1 MSSFEGFSQEMIT
14 FFEELKK
21 NNKKEWFDA
30 HRKDYERFVTEPARA
45 FVLDM
50 GEKLRAIAPGIQAVP
65 KVNWS
70 LFRINRDTRFS
81 KDKSPYKTNLG
92 IWFWEGKRKR
102 MECSG
107 FYFHF
112 GDGKLILGTGMY
124 MFSPGHLKAY
134 REAVV
139 DKDHGRRLAEAV
151 AEVSEKG
158 YLIGVKHYK
167 RVPRGLDAGHERAE
181 FLLHKGLTAMK
192 ELEIPEGFF
201 SGAIIDHAF
210 SSFKDMLPIHEWLR
224 DTLR

>member
-1 MSSFEGFSQEMIT
+1 MSSFKGFSQEMLT
-14 FFEELKK
+14 FFEHLKK

-30 HRKDYERFVTEPARA
+30 HKKEYERFVMDPARA

-50 GEKLRAIAPGIQAVP
+50 GEKLRTIAPGIQAIP
-65 KVNWS
+65 KVNQS
-70 LFRINRDTRFS
+70 LFRINRDIRFS
-81 KDKSPYKTNLG
+81 NDKSPYKTNLG

-112 GDGKLILGTGMY
+112 GDGKLMLGTGMH
-124 MFSPGHLKAY
+124 MFSPEHLKGY

-139 DKDHGRRLAEAV
+139 DKNHGRRLADAV
-151 AEVSEKG
+151 AEVSGKG

-192 ELEIPEGFF
+192 EQEIPKAFF
-201 SGAIIDHAF
+201 SGAIIDYAF
-210 SSFKDMLPIHEWLR
+210 SSFKDMSPIHEWLR

>member
-1 MSSFEGFSQEMIT
+1 MSSFEGFSQELIT
-14 FFEELKK
+14 FFEDLKK
-21 NNKKEWFDA
+21 NNRKEWFDS
-30 HRKDYERFVTEPARA
+30 HRKDYDRFVMEPARA

-50 GEKLRAIAPGIQAVP
+50 GERLRMIAPDIQAVP
-65 KVNWS
+65 KVNQS

-92 IWFWEGKRKR
+92 IWFWEGNRKR

-112 GDGKLILGTGMY
+112 GDGKMMLGTGMH
-124 MFSPGHLKAY
+124 MFSPEHLKAY

-139 DKDHGRRLAEAV
+139 DEKLGKKLAKA
-151 AEVSEKG
+151 AESVSGKG

-167 RVPRGLDAGHERAE
+167 RVPRGLDPGHERAD

-192 ELEIPEGFF
+192 EEKVPNAFF
-201 SGAIIDHAF
+201 SSAIIDYAF
-210 SSFKDMLPIHEWLR
+210 SSFKDMSPIHQWLR
-224 DTLR
+224 DTL